1 MSGVLRRFC
10 AQSGI
15 GRVEVPGEFQEQSW
29 MAEGVIL
36 RVRLMQTIRHK
47 FRRYSITLTWRKA
60 K

>member
-1 MSGVLRRFC
+1 
-10 AQSGI
+10 
-15 GRVEVPGEFQEQSW
+15 